1 MVAVRRILLCFL
13 VLFASSTKLFSTPHS
28 PLVRA
33 GSDFSVFSENG
44 KVGLKNNHGQVV
56 IPATYDELGWSDG
69 TFSVVNNITGYR
81 KKDQWGLLNI
91 DTKKVSKAEYV
102 DISFGAGSLLIA
114 HKKIAGSVKVKAGAI
129 NTSGKEVIP
138 FLYDGLSISSF
149 RAIVYDRSGNRF
161 KKGLI
166 DFENNILIPLNYQ
179 SIYPLG
185 SLRYAVENFDNKTAI
200 FSEDGKQITNFL
212 IDSISSFKKNL
223 AVIYQNQRQGV
234 IDREGA
240 IKLEALYRE
249 IKINDEGSVDVRQPD
264 SWLMLDGENSITQQI
279 NADSIQSLSP
289 NIFKMSVGGVFRL
302 TNQKFEPVSE
312 DVFTYI
318 GTMENGTA
326 IIRKN
331 GREGL
336 VDVNGKII
344 LQPVYNRVM
353 VDNNFILANATV
365 DSRKRWIILDS
376 GGKKIS
382 AQNYELI
389 LPFNGNFFPAKNRGS
404 WGALDTSGKEVI
416 ACSYDSLIDQH
427 NNNIVVKFKG
437 KYGIINVKEKWIVT
451 PQANRLRLIND
462 SLYFERNS
470 KTTFIKNFS
479 GDIVYFTDNR
489 IELHSDHFVEQLSNG
504 STWQV
509 GLDGRIS
516 DRLDSP
522 EEVQKVFSE
531 SEGYRAILKNGR
543 YGFVDDRGRLR
554 IANRYEAAKEFKQGL
569 AAIMIRGK
577 WGFISKEDKIAI
589 QPVYDD
595 VSSFANGYASVKFKG
610 LFGLIDKNGKLIL
623 PIRYESIVV
632 NSPSTF
638 LIKQNGLWGL
648 SDVNGRIIV
657 HPKYDQLIDVGN
669 GYIIAARQQKF
680 GLLTLQG
687 LSTIPMIYD
696 GLSYDRHHDRF
707 VALKKSGWEKIHT
720 P

>member
-13 VLFASSTKLFSTPHS
+13 VLFASSVKLFSAPHR
-28 PLVRA
+28 PVIRA

-44 KVGLKNNHGQVV
+44 KVGLKNNQGQVV
-56 IPATYDELGWSDG
+56 IPATYDELGWSNG

-81 KKDQWGLLNI
+81 KNGYWGLLNV
-91 DTKKVSKAEYV
+91 DTKKISKAEYV
-102 DISFGAGSLLIA
+102 DISFGAGQLLIA
-114 HKKIAGSVKVKAGAI
+114 HKKIPGSVKVKVGAI

-138 FLYDGLSISSF
+138 FLYDGLTISSF
-149 RAIVYDRSGNRF
+149 RAIVYERSGNRF

-185 SLRYAVENFDNKTAI
+185 SLRYAVENFDSKTAI

-223 AVIYQNQRQGV
+223 AVIYENQRQG
-234 IDREGA
+234 IMDREGT
-240 IKLEALYRE
+240 IKLEPLYRE
-249 IKINDEGSVDVRQPD
+249 IKINDDGSVDVRKPD
-264 SWLMLDGENSITQQI
+264 SWLMLDGENTMVQQV

-289 NIFKMSVGGVFRL
+289 NIFKVSVGGVFRL
-302 TNQKFEPVSE
+302 TNQKFESINE
-312 DVFTYI
+312 AVFTSV
-318 GTMENGTA
+318 GPMENGTA
-326 IIRKN
+326 VIRK
-331 GREGL
+331 GYREGL
-336 VDVNGKII
+336 VDTNGKII
-344 LQPVYNRVM
+344 LQPTYNRVIA
-353 VDNNFILANATV
+353 DNNFILANTIV

-376 GGKKIS
+376 SGKKIS

-389 LPFNGNFFPAKNRGS
+389 LPFNGNFFPAKNRGY

-416 ACSYDSLIDQH
+416 ACSYDSLIDQQ
-427 NNNIVVKFKG
+427 NKNIVVKFKG
-437 KYGIINVKEKWIVT
+437 KYGIIDLNEKWIVT
-451 PQANRLRLIND
+451 PQPNRLKLIND

-479 GDIVYFTDNR
+479 GHIVYFTDNH
-489 IELHSDHFVEQLSNG
+489 IESEVNHFVEHLSNG

-509 GLDGRIS
+509 GFDGRIS
-516 DRLDSP
+516 ERLDQP
-522 EEVQKVFSE
+522 EEVQKVFPE
-531 SEGYRAILKNGR
+531 SEGYREILKNGR

-554 IANRYEAAKEFKQGL
+554 IANRYEAAKEFKQSL

-577 WGFISKEDKIAI
+577 WGFISKEDKIVI

-595 VSSFANGYASVKFKG
+595 VSSFANGYASVKLKR

-669 GYIIAARQQKF
+669 GYIIAGQEYKF

-696 GLSYDRHHDRF
+696 GLSYDRHHNRF
-707 VALKKSGWEKIHT
+707 VALKRSVWMNIHT